1 MPYNDI
7 NNNLNNVLTQLNNL
21 IDNDTDNIDE
31 LIELYNNLNNHL
43 SKNKLI
49 SATIIKI
56 LNYLKKDKFVSI
68 YQDNKN
74 KLKLHDDMYISI
86 NNEHKEDIKKV
97 LDYLQLHNI
106 INTSISIDEVKKNIK
121 NEVIL
126 KLINDK
132 KIIVKQ
138 YQYCTIIKER

>member
-1 MPYNDI
+1 MLYNDI

-21 IDNDTDNIDE
+21 IDHDTDNIDE

-68 YQDNKN
+68 YNENKN

-86 NNEHKEDIKKV
+86 NNEDKEDIKKV
-97 LDYLQLHNI
+97 LDYSQLHNI
-106 INTSISIDEVKKNIK
+106 IISSISIDEIKKNIK

-138 YQYCTIIKER
+138 YQYCTIIK

>member
-1 MPYNDI
+1 MQYNDI
-7 NNNLNNVLTQLNNL
+7 NNNLNHVLTQLNNL

-86 NNEHKEDIKKV
+86 ANEHKEDIKKV
-97 LDYLQLHNI
+97 LDYSQLHNI

>member
-1 MPYNDI
+1 MLYNDI
-7 NNNLNNVLTQLNNL
+7 NRNLNNVLTQLNEL
-21 IDNDTDNIDE
+21 IDNETDNIDE

-68 YQDNKN
+68 YNDNKN

-86 NNEHKEDIKKV
+86 NNEDKEDIKKV
-97 LDYLQLHNI
+97 LDYSQLHNI
-106 INTSISIDEVKKNIK
+106 INSSISIDEVKKNIK

-138 YQYCTIIKER
+138 YQYCTIIK

>member
-1 MPYNDI
+1 MLYNDI
-7 NNNLNNVLTQLNNL
+7 NRNLNNVLTQLNEL
-21 IDNDTDNIDE
+21 IDNETDNIDE

-68 YQDNKN
+68 YEENKN

-86 NNEHKEDIKKV
+86 NNEHKEHIKKV
-97 LDYLQLHNI
+97 LDYSQLHNI
-106 INTSISIDEVKKNIK
+106 INSSISIDEFKKNIK